1 MSQFQRFEDIQAWQ
15 LARELTS
22 KVYAACRVGEFHKD
36 RGLVNQITRACV
48 SILSNIAE
56 GFERNNNKEFVQFLY
71 YAKGS
76 AGEVRAQLYVAL
88 DQNYLVDEQFRALY
102 DLCQE
107 ISRMIRGLV
116 HYLEKSE
123 ITGIRHRR

>member
-88 DQNYLVDEQFRALY
+88 DQNYLGDEQFRALY

-116 HYLEKSE
+116 HCLEKSE
-123 ITGIRHRR
+123 ITGVRHRR

>member
-1 MSQFQRFEDIQAWQ
+1 MSQFERFEDIQAWQ
-15 LARELTS
+15 FARELTA

-76 AGEVRAQLYVAL
+76 AGEVRAQLYVAV
-88 DQNYLVDEQFRALY
+88 DQKYLPEEQFRSLY
-102 DLCQE
+102 DLSQE
-107 ISRMIRGLV
+107 ISRMIRGLIQ
-116 HYLEKSE
+116 YLEKSE
-123 ITGIRHRR
+123 VTGVRHRR

>member
-15 LARELTS
+15 FARELTA
-22 KVYAACRVGEFHKD
+22 KVYAVCRVGEFHKD

-88 DQNYLVDEQFRALY
+88 DQKYMTNEQFRILY
-102 DLCQE
+102 DLSQE

-123 ITGIRHRR
+123 ITGVRHRR